1 VIYIFDMRTDL
12 LFGIAK
18 CVPNL
23 LPGDFWDAIN
33 MEQNDGTKKKFES
46 LPKGPGIS

>member
-1 VIYIFDMRTDL
+1 MTYIFDMRTDL

-18 CVPNL
+18 YVPIR
-23 LPGDFWDAIN
+23 LPADFLDAIN
-33 MEQNDGTKKKFES
+33 TEQNDGTKKKFES